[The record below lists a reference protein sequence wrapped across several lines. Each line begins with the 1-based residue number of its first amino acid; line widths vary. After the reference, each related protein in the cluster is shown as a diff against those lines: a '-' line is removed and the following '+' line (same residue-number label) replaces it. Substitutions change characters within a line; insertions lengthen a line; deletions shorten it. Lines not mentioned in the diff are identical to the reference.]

1 MPETGIHCADGAPAL
16 HSHGSVAG
24 AHLVT
29 LEIGVTTL
37 AVAVACA
44 LWPGQLLQVL
54 EIAWR
59 VIMSTR

>member
-1 MPETGIHCADGAPAL
+1 MPETSIHI
-16 HSHGSVAG
+16 
-24 AHLVT
+24 VT